1 MPRASKRIKTSAT
14 EDVAAQPSAS
24 ISDAHNLP
32 PSTQPQL
39 VLAFKTGPTLEHIPD
54 DVLLEI
60 LSHLPTID
68 IGHVLWC
75 HCRQPP
81 MMPSEALTRTSTVRA
96 LSKTS
101 KLLRVRCLAMAWR
114 RIETCTAGP
123 NHTVTFFRVVGEAM
137 KANMKVLKDCPH
149 LRPLI
154 QTATVALTRYKA
166 ATIVSALAEGLASL
180 PNVTVIEVVHAHS
193 HMTTAIKDG
202 FEGKRFPSV
211 RKLILPSHAHEI
223 LRCCPNVEEVICNEY
238 DGSTLVGAIVKGN
251 CKQVRVLKGVSASL
265 KRLVKLLPNLNH
277 VSVSSNSKHISS
289 LASFPFLATIDID
302 VSRQPI
308 KKDVPLVE
316 YAAEAIATA
325 KKVLQE
331 NQSQEKSLRVTRW
344 VNTGG
349 YNESLLMEIIR
360 V

>member
-24 ISDAHNLP
+24 TSGATP

-68 IGHVLWC
+68 VGHVLWC
-75 HCRQPP
+75 HWRQPP
-81 MMPSEALTRTSTVRA
+81 VIPSEMLTRTSIVRV
-96 LSKTS
+96 LSQTS
-101 KLLRVRCLAMAWR
+101 KLLRLRCLAMAWR
-114 RIETCTAGP
+114 RIEICAAGP
-123 NHTVTFFRVVGEAM
+123 GRTITFFRVVGEVM
-137 KANMKVLKDCPH
+137 KANMNVLKDCPH
-149 LRPLI
+149 LWPLI
-154 QTATVALTRYKA
+154 QTVTVALTRYQA
-166 ATIVSALAEGLASL
+166 STIVPALAEGLASL
-180 PNVTVIEVVHAHS
+180 PNVSVIEVVHAHS
-193 HMTTAIKDG
+193 HMTTAIKNG

-211 RKLILPSHAHEI
+211 RKMILPSHAHEM

-238 DGSTLVGAIVKGN
+238 DGSTIVGAIVKGD
-251 CKQVRVLKGVSASL
+251 CKQVRVLKGVSAPL
-265 KRLVKLLPNLNH
+265 KRLVKILPNLNH

-289 LASFPFLATIDID
+289 LASFPLLATIEID

-308 KKDVPLVE
+308 KRNVSLVE

-325 KKVLQE
+325 RKVLKE
-331 NQSQEKSLRVTRW
+331 NKSQEKSLRLTRW
-344 VNTGG
+344 VNTGE
-349 YNESLLMEIIR
+349 YNESLLTEI
-360 V
+360 VKV